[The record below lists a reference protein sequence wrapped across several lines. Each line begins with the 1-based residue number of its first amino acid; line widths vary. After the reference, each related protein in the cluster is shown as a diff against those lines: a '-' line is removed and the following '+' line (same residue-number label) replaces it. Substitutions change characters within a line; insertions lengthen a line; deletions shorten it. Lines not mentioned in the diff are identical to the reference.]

1 MQIGV
6 FFVQNDFVQCE
17 ANTSLLYSFT
27 KQRELALCR
36 LLNVSICH
44 DVTAFVYLFIYLK
57 MKLIATRVFGSFPW
71 KNTRLKINCNISLK
85 TITSFWIWMSSLTI
99 NHQVVM
105 ADRKLYAQV
114 RTIAFLVKNLFYHW
128 LDLKK
133 GWIGYEESESSD
145 GDTWC

>member
-1 MQIGV
+1 
-6 FFVQNDFVQCE
+6 
-17 ANTSLLYSFT
+17 
-27 KQRELALCR
+27 
-36 LLNVSICH
+36 
-44 DVTAFVYLFIYLK
+44 
-57 MKLIATRVFGSFPW
+57 
-71 KNTRLKINCNISLK
+71 
-85 TITSFWIWMSSLTI
+85 MSSLTI

-114 RTIAFLVKNLFYHW
+114 RTIALLVKNLFYHW